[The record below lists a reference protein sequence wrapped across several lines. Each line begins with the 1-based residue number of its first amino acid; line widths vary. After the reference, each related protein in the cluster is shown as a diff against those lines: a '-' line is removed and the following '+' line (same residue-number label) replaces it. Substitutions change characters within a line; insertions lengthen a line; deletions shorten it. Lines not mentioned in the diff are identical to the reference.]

1 MKPVEGELMKKTHVL
16 IIGSGTAGP
25 ALSLFLKKAGISCAV
40 YEAYPYTEG
49 LGGGLSLAPNG
60 MNVLG
65 ARLKIDVLRT
75 DSSRE
80 API

>member
-1 MKPVEGELMKKTHVL
+1 M
-16 IIGSGTAGP
+16 
-25 ALSLFLKKAGISCAV
+25 ALENHRARLRWITITFIL
-40 YEAYPYTEG
+40 
-49 LGGGLSLAPNG
+49 
-60 MNVLG
+60 VLG